1 MVEPLVTSM
10 AEDASAG
17 PSKTTR
23 ESLASA
29 RAPTPKRSS
38 KMEAHSRLKKR
49 RIKLL
54 EKKLELYHRQ
64 IRRVTEMEVT
74 LDEMKTRSS
83 AYLKEDWLKRRFLH
97 SWEELCALVGVSP
110 EVQMNDHVYVRPY
123 QGTQYP
129 EVNRRV
135 ERLLQLGEFPDHYD
149 VCQLVNRC
157 NEKHSL
163 GIKQEEIMQLSK
175 RLFKEI
181 GNILKKQRIKDLVQH
196 LGCHLTDDAPE
207 DPALSDPV
215 LLQQLSA
222 NRHLSRQKLEDVCE
236 KFVDKQE
243 REGDSTASSSDN
255 EQEEEEEEGA
265 EYSPRSEME
274 RGITR
279 VGDADRLSG
288 PEHHHCANGMTDND
302 DIDRDG
308 RHKDEN
314 SQAGSGSSTPFY
326 PDIDSS
332 QEDHT
337 SAEESTHSPSNC
349 RRLDVKRELVSKQ
362 EDTSGSGSPPAK
374 RTKLET
380 QTEAVEP
387 CLPADIPCK
396 NDLSFSK
403 QQDLVIISSEEDD
416 VTKEVVIVVSD

>member
-1 MVEPLVTSM
+1 M
-10 AEDASAG
+10 
-17 PSKTTR
+17 
-23 ESLASA
+23 
-29 RAPTPKRSS
+29 
-38 KMEAHSRLKKR
+38 
-49 RIKLL
+49 

-163 GIKQEEIMQLSK
+163 GMKQEEIVQLSK

-181 GNILKKQRIKDLVQH
+181 GNILKKQRLKDLVQH
-196 LGCHLTDDAPE
+196 IGCHLTDDAPE

-215 LLQQLSA
+215 LLQQLRA
-222 NRHLSRQKLEDVCE
+222 NRHLSQQKLEDVCE

-243 REGDSTASSSDN
+243 CEGDSTASSSDN
-255 EQEEEEEEGA
+255 QQVEEEEEEEA

-274 RGITR
+274 REIAR
-279 VGDADRLSG
+279 VEDSDRLSG
-288 PEHHHCANGMTDND
+288 PEHHPCANGTTDND

-314 SQAGSGSSTPFY
+314 SQAGSGSSTPLY
-326 PDIDSS
+326 PDIYSS
-332 QEDHT
+332 QEDH
-337 SAEESTHSPSNC
+337 SSTEDSVHSPSNSS
-349 RRLDVKRELVSKQ
+349 RLGVKRELVAKQ
-362 EDTSGSGSPPAK
+362 EDNSSSGSPPAK
-374 RTKLET
+374 RTRLEAK
-380 QTEAVEP
+380 TEAVEP
-387 CLPADIPCK
+387 CLPADFPSK
-396 NDLSFSK
+396 SDSSSSK
-403 QQDLVIISSEEDD
+403 QQDLVVISSEEDD